1 MQSLSDYRNTQ
12 YDLLADMMGEYVEIK
27 KIYEIME
34 GRS

>member
-12 YDLLADMMGEYVEIK
+12 YDLLADMMREYVDIK